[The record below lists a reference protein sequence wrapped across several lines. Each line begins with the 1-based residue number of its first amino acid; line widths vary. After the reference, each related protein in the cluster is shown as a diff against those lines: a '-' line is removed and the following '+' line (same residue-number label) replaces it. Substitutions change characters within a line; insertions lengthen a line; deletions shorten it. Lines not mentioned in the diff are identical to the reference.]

1 MAMIQGID
9 GSALLQAFRQ
19 GRQDRY
25 AEQDRAISEQQ
36 KQIALDKQRQEMGL
50 MGQLFGSRG
59 TVASQYA
66 SPAPQAPKP
75 QSFDQAFSAP
85 AMDAIAS
92 GGTPPPAVAPTA
104 APAAP
109 QEPPRAAYDPDIM
122 RKLIVI
128 NPEKY
133 GAIASAFK
141 AMDESALKQNQ
152 AKNDIMGAAAH
163 YVAQGGTPE
172 ERRARFEHAMP
183 QLIASG
189 WSQQE
194 LAQAANDLSDR
205 ALQGYQAVAIDFD
218 KMIDNEL
225 AQRQFEAG
233 KSVAVAPGGNVAI
246 IKPDGSAK
254 WAIGGGGAPS
264 GGAAPPKAAA
274 DYLRQHPELR
284 GQFDEKYGAGAA
296 DSILGGGASDGTGG
310 FQD

>member
-25 AEQDRAISEQQ
+25 ADEDRAISQEQ
-36 KQIALDKQRQEMGL
+36 KQIALDKQRQETGL
-50 MGQLFGSRG
+50 IGQLFGSRG

-66 SPAPQAPKP
+66 SPAPQTAKP

-85 AMDAIAS
+85 AMDTIAS

-104 APAAP
+104 PLAAP

-133 GAIASAFK
+133 GPIASAFK

-152 AKNDIMGAAAH
+152 AKNDSMGSAAYYLSRFSGPERQAAFAH
-163 YVAQGGTPE
+163 VAPALLQ
-172 ERRARFEHAMP
+172 A
-183 QLIASG
+183 G

-194 LAQAANDLSDR
+194 IQRAAGDLSDQ

-254 WAIGGGGAPS
+254 WAIGGGAPS
-264 GGAAPPKAAA
+264 GSAAPPKAAA
-274 DYLRQHPELR
+274 DYLRRHPELR
-284 GQFDEKYGAGAA
+284 GDFDEKYGAGAA